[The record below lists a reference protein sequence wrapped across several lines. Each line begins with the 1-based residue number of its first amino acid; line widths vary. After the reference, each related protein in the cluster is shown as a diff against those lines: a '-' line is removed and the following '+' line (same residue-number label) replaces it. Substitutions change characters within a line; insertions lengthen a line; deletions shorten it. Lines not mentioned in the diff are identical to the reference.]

1 MQATHVGVLFA
12 HQPTIGLPDIHLS
25 HMTNHA
31 GTLHKSLLTLV
42 IAFAKVFGY
51 RLWCRKRQKGDTKM
65 ENQTRT
71 AESNEEIYRLIA
83 EMFYQRAKPIFE
95 EQERVLMQKLEAI
108 ENSVTNLLGILEA
121 ANGISSALVEA
132 RETSR
137 EEAGSEQAVI
147 TPAS

>member
-1 MQATHVGVLFA
+1 MQTAQVGVLFA
-12 HQPTIGLPDIHLS
+12 HQPTIGLPDFHLS

-31 GTLHKSLLTLV
+31 GTLPRLLVALV

-83 EMFYQRAKPIFE
+83 EMFYQRAKPILE
-95 EQERVLMQKLEAI
+95 EQERVLIQKLEAI
-108 ENSVTNLLGILEA
+108 EDAVTNVVRILEA
-121 ANGISSALVEA
+121 ANGTSAATVDA
-132 RETSR
+132 GKTSKKK
-137 EEAGSEQAVI
+137 AGSEQAVI